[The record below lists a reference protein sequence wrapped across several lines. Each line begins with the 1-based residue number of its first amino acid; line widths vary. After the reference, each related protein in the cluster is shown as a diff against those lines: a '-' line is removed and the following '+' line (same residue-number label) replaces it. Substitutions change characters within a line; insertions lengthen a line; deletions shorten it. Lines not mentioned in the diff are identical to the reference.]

1 VRVCFRVAEILD
13 GKGAGKKGRFQGKV
27 NKLQNRN
34 LVESLLKDV
43 CAAEQTW
50 LLVSLGFVDLCA
62 TQNFSGIREKP
73 QVL

>member
-1 VRVCFRVAEILD
+1 MRVCFRVAEILD

-43 CAAEQTW
+43 CAAEQT
-50 LLVSLGFVDLCA
+50 
-62 TQNFSGIREKP
+62 
-73 QVL
+73 